1 MTNSPDALKT
11 DAPKIDVSKAPF
23 APGDFVVYPGHGV
36 GKITSIETQHVSDQ
50 QIKLFVISFERDRM
64 TLRVPLQKA
73 KASGLRNVST
83 KRTIQKALATMREPA
98 GQKRAIWNRRAIEYT
113 AKINSGEIVQIAE
126 VLRDLRRTAGERE
139 RSHSERMLYEQALGR
154 MVHEVAAVE
163 QIDVEAATAKL
174 ELLLNAA

>member
-1 MTNSPDALKT
+1 MTKSPDSQN
-11 DAPKIDVSKAPF
+11 VPF

-36 GKITSIETQHVSDQ
+36 GKVTSIETQKVSDQ

-73 KASGLRNVST
+73 KAAGLRNVST
-83 KRTIQKALATMREPA
+83 KRAVQQALATLREPA
-98 GQKRAIWNRRAIEYT
+98 GTKRAIWNRRAIEYT

-126 VLRDLRRTAGERE
+126 VLRDLRRTTGERE
-139 RSHSERMLYEQALGR
+139 RSHSERLLYEQALGR

-163 QIDVEAATAKL
+163 KIEIEEATAKL